1 MESLTD
7 TKTEKVASLITRFHL
22 NPIQKVLV
30 VGCGSGIEAAI
41 LAQRLK
47 ADVTGIDIEANF
59 DETAARYCLLRQ
71 GDAAAL
77 DLDDGL
83 FDFVFSYHALE
94 HIEQPEKALLEMRR
108 VMKDGAGFWIGT
120 PNRLRAVGYIGGK
133 NTSLSEKL
141 KWNLLDWRMRIAG
154 RFENRFGAH
163 AGFSQPELTAM
174 LKVVFGMVDDRTFD
188 YFSAVYPRKAAA
200 IKRLE
205 QAGVSRWV
213 YPSIYFSGSK

>member
-71 GDAAAL
+71 GDASRARS
-77 DLDDGL
+77 G
-83 FDFVFSYHALE
+83 
-94 HIEQPEKALLEMRR
+94 RR
-108 VMKDGAGFWIGT
+108 LV
-120 PNRLRAVGYIGGK
+120 RLCFQ
-133 NTSLSEKL
+133 LSC
-141 KWNLLDWRMRIAG
+141 
-154 RFENRFGAH
+154 
-163 AGFSQPELTAM
+163 P
-174 LKVVFGMVDDRTFD
+174 
-188 YFSAVYPRKAAA
+188 
-200 IKRLE
+200 
-205 QAGVSRWV
+205 
-213 YPSIYFSGSK
+213 